1 MDVDWVLFSIDIL
14 KGVISG
20 GISGV
25 ILLYVILP
33 RIGARSATQTLKVAK
48 KDPEIGPIIKKAQEI
63 LKMLE
68 PLAKQ
73 FKNIDIE
80 KIQKDVQ
87 PFIEIGKKIDPKAV
101 EELLGS
107 FKELADGFKT
117 KFGKPENIPDV
128 DP

>member
-1 MDVDWVLFSIDIL
+1 MV
-14 KGVISG
+14 SG
-20 GISGV
+20 AISGV

-33 RIGARSATQTLKVAK
+33 KIGARSATQTLKAAK
-48 KDPEIGPIIKKAQEI
+48 HDPEIGPIIKKAQEI
-63 LKMLE
+63 LKTLE

-73 FKNIDIE
+73 FKNIDIK

-107 FKELADGFKT
+107 FKELADGFKQ
-117 KFGKPENIPDV
+117 KLGKPENIPDV
-128 DP
+128 DEPLV